1 MKTLNVY
8 INHHGGPEALR
19 LGETAV
25 DALTGTEVL
34 VRNHAIGVNFI
45 DTYYRSGLYQ
55 PPTLPTGLGTE
66 GAGVVIA
73 VGAQVRDVAVGDR
86 VAYVQS
92 GLGAYSTCHVV
103 DQAKLVILP
112 DDISFDI
119 AAGGLLK
126 GLTALALL
134 TRVAAPTQDDTVLFH
149 AAAGGVGS
157 LACQLAARRQIRLI
171 GVVSS
176 AAKAKL
182 ACNLGAAHALLAD
195 SDFPST
201 VRLLTHGKGANVV
214 YDSVGR
220 ATWSK
225 SLASVSRLGH
235 IVSFGNASGPVE
247 GVNLADLAKAG
258 SLTVTRPILFDY
270 IADAR
275 SLRSLA
281 AELFDEIRQGLEVQ
295 IGACFPLE
303 QAADAHRLLEGRS
316 STGSIILRP

>member
-1 MKTLNVY
+1 MKTLKVY

-19 LGETAV
+19 LGDTAI
-25 DALTGTEVL
+25 DAITGTEVL
-34 VRNHAIGVNFI
+34 VRNHAIGVNYI
-45 DTYYRSGLYQ
+45 DTYFRSGLY
-55 PPTLPTGLGTE
+55 PPPALPSGLGTE

-73 VGAQVRDVAVGDR
+73 VGADVHDFVVGDR

-92 GLGAYSTCHVV
+92 ALGAYSTYHVV
-103 DQAKLVILP
+103 DQAKLVPLP
-112 DDISFDI
+112 ADISFDI

-126 GLTALALL
+126 GLTAVALL
-134 TRVAAPTQDDTVLFH
+134 TRVAAPTRDDTVLFY

-157 LACQLAARRQIRLI
+157 LACQLAARRDIKLI

-176 AAKAKL
+176 TAKADL
-182 ACNLGAAHALLAD
+182 ICNLGAAHAVLAD
-195 SDFPST
+195 SDFTST
-201 VRLLTHGKGANVV
+201 VRVLTHGKGANVV

-220 ATWSK
+220 TTWSK

-258 SLTVTRPILFDY
+258 SVTVSRPILFDY

-281 AELFDEIRQGLEVQ
+281 AELFDEIRHGLQVR
-295 IGACFPLE
+295 IGACLPLE
-303 QAADAHRLLEGRS
+303 QAADAHRLLESRS
-316 STGSIILRP
+316 STGSVILRP